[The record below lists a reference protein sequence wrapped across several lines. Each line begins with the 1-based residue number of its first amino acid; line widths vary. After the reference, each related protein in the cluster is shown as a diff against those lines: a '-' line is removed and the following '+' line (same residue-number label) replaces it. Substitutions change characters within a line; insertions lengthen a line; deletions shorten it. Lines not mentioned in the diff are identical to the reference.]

1 MDEIVTHKDTPT
13 VLTEI
18 PRYTAPAE
26 PAARALD
33 APRIPPLNVALLL
46 LTLLTTTTAGAYM
59 NGEDISFWH
68 PFLAIASLRSGLSF
82 SIPLMMILFAHEM
95 GHYLTSRYHNVDAS
109 LPYFIPAP
117 PSLFIIGTFG
127 AFIRMREPARTRR
140 VMFDIGAAGPWAGV
154 MLAIPAVIIGLYLSD
169 VTPLDKSAG
178 GLELGNSLLFL
189 GLSHLVLGVDPSTVN
204 VNLNPIAFAGWLGLF
219 VTTLNLLPVGQL
231 DGGHV
236 IYALFPRRHRT
247 ISVLFVISCVLMVL
261 VPLALGTSFWGGWLI
276 WAVLSIFLGLGH
288 PSTVDRDTPLN
299 PRRALAAWAT
309 VALFIV
315 TFSPVPLAF
324 VQPEAPHAGTGK
336 QSQPGNNPS
345 RAALRPDAAATRPCQ
360 NLISFD
366 RSRSRGKYWPKIRP
380 TNRIR

>member
-1 MDEIVTHKDTPT
+1 MDEIATHKDSPT
-13 VLTEI
+13 VLTDI
-18 PRYTAPAE
+18 PRYSAAVE
-26 PAARALD
+26 PAARALER
-33 APRIPPLNVALLL
+33 PRIEPLNVALFL

-59 NGEDISFWH
+59 NNEDVSFMH
-68 PFLAIASLRSGLSF
+68 PALAVAALRSGLSF
-82 SIPLMMILFAHEM
+82 SIPLMIILFAHEM
-95 GHYLTSRYHNVDAS
+95 GHYVTSRYHGVDTS

-117 PSLFIIGTFG
+117 PSFFIIGTFG
-127 AFIRMREPARTRR
+127 AFIRQREPARTRR

-178 GLELGNSLLFL
+178 GLELGSSLLFA
-189 GLSHLVLGVDPSTVN
+189 GLSRLVLGVDPSTVN

-261 VPLALGTSFWGGWLI
+261 VPLALGLNFWGGWLL
-276 WAVLSIFLGLGH
+276 WAVLSVALGLGH

-299 PRRALAAWAT
+299 PRRALAAWLT
-309 VALFIV
+309 VGLFIV

-324 VQPEAPHAGTGK
+324 VQPEAPLQPQ
-336 QSQPGNNPS
+336 QSEHSQEIIHHMPHYDEM
-345 RAALRPDAAATRPCQ
+345 LRQLGRV
-360 NLISFD
+360 
-366 RSRSRGKYWPKIRP
+366 
-380 TNRIR
+380 RI

>member
-1 MDEIVTHKDTPT
+1 MDEIITHKDTPT

-18 PRYTAPAE
+18 PRYSAPPDPPAPA
-26 PAARALD
+26 LD
-33 APRIPPLNVALLL
+33 RPRIPPLNIVLLL
-46 LTLLTTTTAGAYM
+46 LTFLTTTTAGAYM
-59 NGEDISFWH
+59 NGEDVSFFH
-68 PFLAIASLRSGLSF
+68 PFLAIA
-82 SIPLMMILFAHEM
+82 
-95 GHYLTSRYHNVDAS
+95 
-109 LPYFIPAP
+109 AP
-117 PSLFIIGTFG
+117 RSLFIIGTFG
-127 AFIRMREPARTRR
+127 AFIRMRQPARTRR

-154 MLAIPAVIIGLYLSD
+154 LLAIPAVIIGLYLSD

-204 VNLNPIAFAGWLGLF
+204 VNLHPIAFAGWLGLF

-261 VPLALGTSFWGGWLI
+261 VPLALGDSLWWGWLM
-276 WAVLSIFLGLGH
+276 WAVLVLALGLGH
-288 PSTVDRDTPLN
+288 PSTIDRDTPLN

-309 VALFIV
+309 VVLFIV

-324 VQPEAPHAGTGK
+324 VQPEAPVPPVDENSH
-336 QSQPGNNPS
+336 SQEIIHHMPHYDQM
-345 RAALRPDAAATRPCQ
+345 LRQLGRV
-360 NLISFD
+360 
-366 RSRSRGKYWPKIRP
+366 KI
-380 TNRIR
+380 

>member
-1 MDEIVTHKDTPT
+1 MDEITHRDTPT

-26 PAARALD
+26 PGARALD
-33 APRIPPLNVALLL
+33 RLRIPPLNLVLLL
-46 LTLLTTTTAGAYM
+46 LTLLTTTTAGAYI
-59 NGEDISFWH
+59 NGEDVSFLH
-68 PFLAIASLRSGLSF
+68 PLLAIAALRSGLTF

-95 GHYLTSRYHNVDAS
+95 GHYLTSRYHHVDAS

-117 PSLFIIGTFG
+117 PSLFFIGTLG

-204 VNLNPIAFAGWLGLF
+204 VNLNPIGIAGWLGLF

-247 ISVLFVISCVLMVL
+247 ISVLFVVSCVLMVL
-261 VPLALGTSFWGGWLI
+261 VPLALGYNLWWGWLL
-276 WAVLSIFLGLGH
+276 WAVLVLALGLGH
-288 PSTVDRDTPLN
+288 PSTIDRDTPLN
-299 PRRALAAWAT
+299 PRRAFAAWAT
-309 VALFIV
+309 VVLFIV

-324 VQPEAPHAGTGK
+324 VQPESPLPTQENSHSQEIIHHAPHYD
-336 QSQPGNNPS
+336 QM
-345 RAALRPDAAATRPCQ
+345 LRQLRHV
-360 NLISFD
+360 
-366 RSRSRGKYWPKIRP
+366 KI
-380 TNRIR
+380 

>member
-1 MDEIVTHKDTPT
+1 MDEIVTHKDNPT

-26 PAARALD
+26 PTARALD
-33 APRIPPLNVALLL
+33 APRIPPVNLALLL

-59 NGEDISFWH
+59 NGEDISLWH

-236 IYALFPRRHRT
+236 VYALFPRGHRT

-261 VPLALGTSFWGGWLI
+261 VPLVLGTSFWGGWLI

-288 PSTVDRDTPLN
+288 PSTIDRDTPLN

-324 VQPEAPHAGTGK
+324 VPPGAPTAVPENSHSQEIIHHAPHYD
-336 QSQPGNNPS
+336 QM
-345 RAALRPDAAATRPCQ
+345 LRQLGRV
-360 NLISFD
+360 
-366 RSRSRGKYWPKIRP
+366 KI
-380 TNRIR
+380 

>member
-1 MDEIVTHKDTPT
+1 MH
-13 VLTEI
+13 
-18 PRYTAPAE
+18 
-26 PAARALD
+26 
-33 APRIPPLNVALLL
+33 PL
-46 LTLLTTTTAGAYM
+46 
-59 NGEDISFWH
+59 
-68 PFLAIASLRSGLSF
+68 LAIAALRSGLSF
-82 SIPLMMILFAHEM
+82 SIPLMVILFAHEM

-117 PSLFIIGTFG
+117 PSIFIIGTFG

-204 VNLNPIAFAGWLGLF
+204 VNLSPIAFAGWIGLL

-247 ISVLFVISCVLMVL
+247 ISMLFVVSCVLMVL
-261 VPLALGTSFWGGWLI
+261 S
-276 WAVLSIFLGLGH
+276 
-288 PSTVDRDTPLN
+288 
-299 PRRALAAWAT
+299 
-309 VALFIV
+309 
-315 TFSPVPLAF
+315 
-324 VQPEAPHAGTGK
+324 
-336 QSQPGNNPS
+336 
-345 RAALRPDAAATRPCQ
+345 C
-360 NLISFD
+360 
-366 RSRSRGKYWPKIRP
+366 RSRSDAISGGDGCYGRCC
-380 TNRIR
+380 

>member
-1 MDEIVTHKDTPT
+1 MDEIVTHKDAPT
-13 VLTEI
+13 VLTDI

-26 PAARALD
+26 AADRALEP
-33 APRIPPLNVALLL
+33 ARIPPLNVALTL

-59 NGEDISFWH
+59 NGEQVSIAH
-68 PFLAIASLRSGLSF
+68 PFLALAALRSGLSF

-95 GHYLTSRYHNVDAS
+95 GHYLTSRHHDVDAS

-127 AFIRMREPARTRR
+127 AFIRMRAPARTRR

-178 GLELGNSLLFL
+178 GLELGNSILFL
-189 GLSHLVLGVDPSTVN
+189 GLSHLVLGVDPASVN
-204 VNLNPIAFAGWLGLF
+204 VNLHPIAFAGWLGLF
-219 VTTLNLLPVGQL
+219 VTALNLLPVGQL

-236 IYALFPRRHRT
+236 VYALLPRRHRT
-247 ISVLFVISCVLMVL
+247 ISVLFVITCVLMVL
-261 VPLALGTSFWGGWLI
+261 VPLALGLSFWWGWML
-276 WAVLSIFLGLGH
+276 WAVLSVALGLGH
-288 PSTVDRDTPLN
+288 PSSIDRDTPLD
-299 PRRALAAWAT
+299 PRRTFAAWAT

-324 VQPEAPHAGTGK
+324 VQPEMPLPNQPSDHSQEIVHHAPHYDEM
-336 QSQPGNNPS
+336 
-345 RAALRPDAAATRPCQ
+345 LRQ
-360 NLISFD
+360 I
-366 RSRSRGKYWPKIRP
+366 GHVKI
-380 TNRIR
+380 

>member
-1 MDEIVTHKDTPT
+1 MDEIITHKDAPT
-13 VLTEI
+13 VLTNI
-18 PRYTAPAE
+18 PRYAAAME
-26 PAARALD
+26 PADRALEP
-33 APRIPPLNVALLL
+33 PRIPPLNIALFL

-59 NGEDISFWH
+59 NGEMVSFAH
-68 PFLAIASLRSGLSF
+68 PFLAVAALRSGLSF
-82 SIPLMMILFAHEM
+82 SIPLMMILLAHEM
-95 GHYLTSRYHNVDAS
+95 GHYLTSRYHGVDAS
-109 LPYFIPAP
+109 LPYFVPAP
-117 PSLFIIGTFG
+117 PSFFIIGTFG
-127 AFIRMREPARTRR
+127 AFIRMRAPARTRR

-247 ISVLFVISCVLMVL
+247 ISTLSVVSCVLLVV
-261 VPLALGTSFWGGWLI
+261 VPLALGRDPWWGWAL
-276 WAVLSIFLGLGH
+276 WAVLLIALGLGH

-299 PRRALAAWAT
+299 PRRALAAWLT

-324 VQPEAPHAGTGK
+324 VPPEAPLQPQQDSHSQEIIHHA
-336 QSQPGNNPS
+336 P
-345 RAALRPDAAATRPCQ
+345 RYDEMLRRLGPV
-360 NLISFD
+360 
-366 RSRSRGKYWPKIRP
+366 
-380 TNRIR
+380 RI

>member
-1 MDEIVTHKDTPT
+1 
-13 VLTEI
+13 
-18 PRYTAPAE
+18 
-26 PAARALD
+26 
-33 APRIPPLNVALLL
+33 L

-59 NGEDISFWH
+59 NGEEVSFAH
-68 PFLAIASLRSGLSF
+68 PFLAVAALRSGLSF

-95 GHYLTSRYHNVDAS
+95 GHYLTSRYHGVDAS
-109 LPYFIPAP
+109 LPYFVPAP

-127 AFIRMREPARTRR
+127 AFIRMRAPARTRR

-178 GLELGNSLLFL
+178 GLELGNSLLFV

-261 VPLALGTSFWGGWLI
+261 VPLALGLSFWGGWLL
-276 WAVLSIFLGLGH
+276 WAVLSVALGLGH

-299 PRRALAAWAT
+299 PRRALAAWLT

-324 VQPEAPHAGTGK
+324 VPPEAPLQPQQNEHSQEIIHHAPH
-336 QSQPGNNPS
+336 SDEM
-345 RAALRPDAAATRPCQ
+345 LRRHG
-360 NLISFD
+360 
-366 RSRSRGKYWPKIRP
+366 RV
-380 TNRIR
+380 RI

>member
-1 MDEIVTHKDTPT
+1 MSEAITHKDNPT

-26 PAARALD
+26 PAVREHNR
-33 APRIPPLNVALLL
+33 PRIPALNIALFL

-59 NGEDISFWH
+59 NGEDISFLH
-68 PFLAIASLRSGLSF
+68 PIAALGALSSGLSF
-82 SIPLMMILFAHEM
+82 SIPLMLILFAHEM
-95 GHYLTSRYHNVDAS
+95 GHYLTSRYHSVDTS

-127 AFIRMREPARTRR
+127 AFIRMREAARTRR

-154 MLAIPAVIIGLYLSD
+154 LLAIPAVIIGLYLSD

-189 GLSHLVLGVDPSTVN
+189 GLSHIVLGVDPSTVN

-236 IYALFPRRHRT
+236 IYALFPRHHRT
-247 ISVLFVISCVLMVL
+247 ISVLFVVSCVLMVL
-261 VPLALGTSFWGGWLI
+261 VPLALGLTFWGGWLL
-276 WAVLSIFLGLGH
+276 WAVLSIALGLGH
-288 PSTVDRDTPLN
+288 PSTVDRNTPLN

-315 TFSPVPLAF
+315 TFSPVPLSF
-324 VQPEAPHAGTGK
+324 VQPEAPVPSTQENSH
-336 QSQPGNNPS
+336 SQEIIHHMPQYDQM
-345 RAALRPDAAATRPCQ
+345 LRK
-360 NLISFD
+360 LSHV
-366 RSRSRGKYWPKIRP
+366 KI
-380 TNRIR
+380 

>member
-1 MDEIVTHKDTPT
+1 MDEIITHKDTPT

-18 PRYTAPAE
+18 PRYSAPAE

-33 APRIPPLNVALLL
+33 APRIPPLNLALLL
-46 LTLLTTTTAGAYM
+46 LTFLTTTTAGAYM
-59 NGEDISFWH
+59 NGEDVSLLH
-68 PFLAIASLRSGLSF
+68 PFLAVAALRSGLTF

-109 LPYFIPAP
+109 LPYFIPGP
-117 PSLFIIGTFG
+117 PLPFPLIGTFG
-127 AFIRMREPARTRR
+127 AFIRMRAPASTRR

-154 MLAIPAVIIGLYLSD
+154 ILAIPAVIIGLYLSD
-169 VTPLDKSAG
+169 VTPLDKSTG
-178 GLELGNSLLFL
+178 GLELGNSLLFYT
-189 GLSHLVLGVDPSTVN
+189 LSRIVLGVDPSTVN
-204 VNLNPIAFAGWLGLF
+204 VNLSAIGIAGWFGLL
-219 VTTLNLLPVGQL
+219 VTSLNLLPVGQL

-261 VPLALGTSFWGGWLI
+261 VPLALGLDFWLGWVL
-276 WAVLSIFLGLGH
+276 WAVLSIALGLGH
-288 PSTVDRDTPLN
+288 PSTIDRDTPLN

-324 VQPEAPHAGTGK
+324 VPPEAPLPTPENSHSQEIIHHAPHYD
-336 QSQPGNNPS
+336 QI
-345 RAALRPDAAATRPCQ
+345 LRQLGRV
-360 NLISFD
+360 
-366 RSRSRGKYWPKIRP
+366 KI
-380 TNRIR
+380 

>member
-1 MDEIVTHKDTPT
+1 MDEIITHKDTPT

-18 PRYTAPAE
+18 PRYAAPAE
-26 PAARALD
+26 PAARALER
-33 APRIPPLNVALLL
+33 PRIPPLNLVLLV
-46 LTLLTTTTAGAYM
+46 LTFLTTTTAGAYM
-59 NGEDISFWH
+59 NGEDVSFLH
-68 PFLAIASLRSGLSF
+68 PFLAIAALRSGLSF

-127 AFIRMREPARTRR
+127 AFIRMRQPARTRR

-154 MLAIPAVIIGLYLSD
+154 LLAIPAVIIGLYLSD
-169 VTPLDKSAG
+169 VTPLDKSTG

-204 VNLNPIAFAGWLGLF
+204 VNLSPIAFAGWLGLF

-261 VPLALGTSFWGGWLI
+261 VPLALGDNLWWGWLL
-276 WAVLSIFLGLGH
+276 WAVLVLALGLGH
-288 PSTVDRDTPLN
+288 PSTIDRDTPLN
-299 PRRALAAWAT
+299 PRRAFAAWAT

-315 TFSPVPLAF
+315 TFSPVPLAI
-324 VQPEAPHAGTGK
+324 VQPQAPIPTPANSH
-336 QSQPGNNPS
+336 SQEIIHHVPHYDQM
-345 RAALRPDAAATRPCQ
+345 LRQLRHV
-360 NLISFD
+360 
-366 RSRSRGKYWPKIRP
+366 KI
-380 TNRIR
+380 

>member
-1 MDEIVTHKDTPT
+1 MDEIITHRDTPT

-18 PRYTAPAE
+18 PRYAAPAE

-33 APRIPPLNVALLL
+33 SPRIPTLNLVLLL
-46 LTLLTTTTAGAYM
+46 LTFLTTTTAGAYM
-59 NGEDISFWH
+59 NGEEVSFLH
-68 PFLAIASLRSGLSF
+68 PLLAIAALRSGLTF

-117 PSLFIIGTFG
+117 PSIFIIGTFG
-127 AFIRMREPARTRR
+127 AFIRMRQPARTRR

-154 MLAIPAVIIGLYLSD
+154 LLAIPAVIIGLYLSD

-189 GLSHLVLGVDPSTVN
+189 ALSHLVLGVDPSTVN
-204 VNLNPIAFAGWLGLF
+204 VNLSPIAFAGWLGLF

-261 VPLALGTSFWGGWLI
+261 VPLALGYNLWWGWLL
-276 WAVLSIFLGLGH
+276 WAVLVLALGLGH
-288 PSTVDRDTPLN
+288 PSTIDRDTPLN
-299 PRRALAAWAT
+299 PRRAFAAWAT

-324 VQPEAPHAGTGK
+324 VQPEAPLPTQENSHSQEIIHHAPHYD
-336 QSQPGNNPS
+336 QM
-345 RAALRPDAAATRPCQ
+345 LRQLRHV
-360 NLISFD
+360 
-366 RSRSRGKYWPKIRP
+366 KI
-380 TNRIR
+380 

>member
-1 MDEIVTHKDTPT
+1 MDEIITHNDNPT

-26 PAARALD
+26 PAARTLD
-33 APRIPPLNVALLL
+33 APRIPPVNLALFL
-46 LTLLTTTTAGAYM
+46 LTLLTTTTAGAIM

-68 PFLAIASLRSGLSF
+68 PFLAIAALRSGLSF
-82 SIPLMMILFAHEM
+82 SIPLMMILLAHEM

-117 PSLFIIGTFG
+117 PSIFIIGTFG
-127 AFIRMREPARTRR
+127 AFIRLRELPRTRR
-140 VMFDIGAAGPWAGV
+140 IMFDIGAAGPWAGV
-154 MLAIPAVIIGLYLSD
+154 LLAIPAVIIGLYLSD

-189 GLSHLVLGVDPSTVN
+189 GLSHLVLGVDPSTVS
-204 VNLNPIAFAGWLGLF
+204 VNLNPIAFAGWIGLF

-247 ISVLFVISCVLMVL
+247 ISVLFVISSVLMVL
-261 VPLALGTSFWGGWLI
+261 VPLALGQDPWWGWLL
-276 WAVLSIFLGLGH
+276 WAVLLIALGLGH
-288 PSTVDRDTPLN
+288 PSTIDRDTPLN
-299 PRRALAAWAT
+299 PRRTFAAWAT

-315 TFSPVPLAF
+315 TFSPVPFAF
-324 VQPEAPHAGTGK
+324 VQPEAPLPTPENSHSQEIIHHAP
-336 QSQPGNNPS
+336 QYDQM
-345 RAALRPDAAATRPCQ
+345 LRQLRRVT
-360 NLISFD
+360 I
-366 RSRSRGKYWPKIRP
+366 
-380 TNRIR
+380 

>member
-1 MDEIVTHKDTPT
+1 MDEIVTHKDAPT

-18 PRYTAPAE
+18 PRYSAPAE
-26 PAARALD
+26 GAARALD
-33 APRIPPLNVALLL
+33 RPRIPPLNLALLL
-46 LTLLTTTTAGAYM
+46 LTFLTTTTAGAYM
-59 NGEDISFWH
+59 NGEDVSFMH
-68 PFLAIASLRSGLSF
+68 PLLAIAALRSGLSF
-82 SIPLMMILFAHEM
+82 SIPLLMILFAHEM

-117 PSLFIIGTFG
+117 PGLFIIGTFG

-169 VTPLDKSAG
+169 VTPLDKSLG

-204 VNLNPIAFAGWLGLF
+204 VNLSPIAFAGWIGLF

-236 IYALFPRRHRT
+236 VYALFPRRHRT

-261 VPLALGTSFWGGWLI
+261 VPLALGYNLWWGWLL
-276 WAVLSIFLGLGH
+276 WAVLVLVLGLGH

-299 PRRALAAWAT
+299 PRRAFAAWAT

-315 TFSPVPLAF
+315 TFSPVPLSI
-324 VQPEAPHAGTGK
+324 VQPEAPAPVTTPDNSH
-336 QSQPGNNPS
+336 SQEIIHRVPQYDQM
-345 RAALRPDAAATRPCQ
+345 LRQIGR
-360 NLISFD
+360 I
-366 RSRSRGKYWPKIRP
+366 KI
-380 TNRIR
+380 